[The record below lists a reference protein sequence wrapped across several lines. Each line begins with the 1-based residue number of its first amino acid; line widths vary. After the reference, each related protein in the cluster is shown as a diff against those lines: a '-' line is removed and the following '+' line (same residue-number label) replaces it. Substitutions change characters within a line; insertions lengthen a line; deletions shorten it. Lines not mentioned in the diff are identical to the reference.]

1 MAANHLILQKPLVPE
16 NSSMT
21 FKRIITK
28 HVFLISMDYLFCIKI
43 IRQYLVK
50 TLLPRFF
57 GWKWNFTMVH
67 AEQHMTNAIP
77 SFPTPPTNKPLK

>member
-16 NSSMT
+16 KSSMT

-28 HVFLISMDYLFCIKI
+28 HVFLISMDYLLCIKI
-43 IRQYLVK
+43 IIQYVVK

-67 AEQHMTNAIP
+67 AEQHMKKKCHP
-77 SFPTPPTNKPLK
+77 LFPYPTNK